1 MILEVNALCEN
12 PEAMTSVLVRDVRI
26 FDGWSVLY
34 PAGSVVLRDGVILS
48 VTKDVPTVL
57 PEHTQVIFG
66 DGKTILPGLIDSHVH
81 AGSDP
86 EDLMQPLRFGVT
98 TVLDMHNEPE
108 AVANLTKA
116 TRSSSC
122 LADFRS
128 ACHAATIE
136 GGWPAPVYEMNQSS
150 VSLRMHSGSC
160 RYLSYFYSH

>member
-1 MILEVNALCEN
+1 MKLTALFEN
-12 PEAMTSVLVRDVRI
+12 PEAMTSVLVRNVRI

-34 PAGSVVLRDGVILS
+34 PAGSVILRDGVILS
-48 VTKDVPTVL
+48 VTKDVPKVL
-57 PEHTQVIFG
+57 PEHTEVIFG
-66 DGKTILPGLIDSHVH
+66 DGKTILPGLIDAHVH

-116 TRSSSC
+116 TRSSSS

-136 GGWPAPVYEMNQSS
+136 GGWPAPVYEMNRST
-150 VSLRMHSGSC
+150 VSWTIHSGFC
-160 RYLSYFYSH
+160 RYIVYFYSH